1 MKPNL
6 RGSINELINKYKN
19 ILNTSKHKKE
29 LLIGSIQTIFIK
41 IIGLLIGYAF
51 IMLLSRNYG
60 ANTVGVYNI
69 CLQFITVSGL
79 IVLLGFNQS
88 IVRYSAQLVAS
99 KNIAMLVTLIKK
111 ITVIIFVFALIGS
124 ITIYMYSTQLAII
137 LFKEEQLTPLFMLL
151 SFILP
156 VFALNILFI
165 EAIRGFKKI
174 IVSEFLRLFS
184 TKLFTLLIFL
194 FALCLVKFNTYLPF
208 LSFVVATVMTFV
220 VSTYFLIK
228 FVKEFKKYDI
238 SGVNDVSHISYIST
252 SFTMYQSIMFITITN
267 QVVIMILAY
276 FTTPASVGIYSVALQ
291 LAALST
297 FAFSA
302 VITITGPRYSELFHN
317 SSKEDFQETVLF
329 CSKLVFWTSGSTALF
344 TIIFSPWL
352 MGMFGDE
359 FKSGSLILIVL
370 SLGNFIN
377 AFTGTGGLIL
387 DMTGKQSIRRNITLL
402 GILIVLPLCFIVIPH
417 YGGIGLALI
426 ILINQIIGNFASVY
440 YVRKILGINIFY
452 LPIFNKRNLFN

>member
-6 RGSINELINKYKN
+6 RGSINKFINKYIN
-19 ILNTSKHKKE
+19 ILNSAKFKKE

-41 IIGLLIGYAF
+41 IVGLLIGYVF
-51 IMLLSRNYG
+51 IILLSRNYG

-69 CLQFITVSGL
+69 CLQFIAVSGL

-99 KNIAMLVTLIKK
+99 KNIDMLVTLIKK
-111 ITVIIFVFALIGS
+111 ISIIIFVFALIGS
-124 ITIYMYSTQLAII
+124 ITIYMYSTKLAII
-137 LFKEEQLTPLFMLL
+137 LFKNEQLKPLILLL

-156 VFALNILFI
+156 VFSLNILFI

-174 IVSEFLRLFS
+174 IVSEYLRLFS

-194 FALCLVKFNTYLPF
+194 FGLYLVKFNTYLPF

-228 FVKEFKKYDI
+228 YVKEFKKYDI
-238 SGVNDVSHISYIST
+238 SGVNDISHISFIST

-302 VITITGPRYSELFHN
+302 VLTITGPRYSELYHN

-352 MGMFGDE
+352 MGMFGEE

-387 DMTGKQSIRRNITLL
+387 DMTGKQSIKRNITLL

-452 LPIFNKRNLFN
+452 LPIFNK